1 MATIILEGV
10 LFVALLATVAALL
23 HSLVSETP
31 IGVRLQQ
38 VRNRRSIERDAA
50 LRCPVH
56 GVHEERELVRLPNGE
71 RICPDCFREIA
82 NG

>member
-1 MATIILEGV
+1 MATIIIEGV
-10 LFVALLATVAALL
+10 LFVALLVTAAALF
-23 HSLVSETP
+23 HSLVSGTP
-31 IGVRLQQ
+31 VGVWLRQG
-38 VRNRRSIERDAA
+38 RNRKSIEREAA
-50 LRCPVH
+50 LRCSIH

>member
-1 MATIILEGV
+1 MVTIILEGV

-23 HSLVSETP
+23 HSLVSGTP
-31 IGVRLQQ
+31 IGVRLRQ
-38 VRNRRSIERDAA
+38 VRNRKEIEREAA
-50 LRCPVH
+50 LRCSIH